1 MLLLQGSRVGSG
13 QRVRVSSS
21 ELLALI
27 KFEACG
33 PAEPRPER
41 PIVIL
46 VNLGIIAPVE
56 SFSSE
61 FHEFLGLFETAG
73 HDLPRLQA
81 GNLGLQFPVPVLP
94 LQPRMS

>member
-41 PIVIL
+41 PTVIL
-46 VNLGIIAPVE
+46 VNLGIEGCP
-56 SFSSE
+56 
-61 FHEFLGLFETAG
+61 LGQEPALQG
-73 HDLPRLQA
+73 NRGSLPGGRPRNA
-81 GNLGLQFPVPVLP
+81 
-94 LQPRMS
+94 QPAA